1 MSYQQIKNIKK
12 KLGSELA
19 ILAHHYQNDSIVEHA
34 DLVGDS
40 LQLAAAIP
48 DLDAGLIMFCGVD
61 FMAETAAVL
70 ANPGQK
76 VFMPAPEAT
85 CVMADMAPA
94 SLAGEIMTRLKQTGR
109 VIPLAYVNSSIGV
122 KAICGKSGGSVCTSA
137 NAGKML
143 DWAFKQG
150 DQVLFLPDKNLGQ
163 NTAIKAGLDLHKVQT
178 LDIRNKGANIRTREL
193 TDKQLLLWPGVCAV
207 HFRLK
212 QSRLK
217 SIRQNNPHALIV
229 VHPESDPAVVAMAD
243 ETGSTSTIISFTRN
257 APAASTIYIGTEDNL
272 VHRLNKEFP
281 DKNILPLGA
290 GYCSNMARTTP
301 RSLALALENMTG
313 GNAVTVDPGLAPHA
327 RKAVETMLEVTRK

>member
-1 MSYQQIKNIKK
+1 MYYQQIKNIRK

-48 DLDAGLIMFCGVD
+48 DLHARLIMFCGVD

-76 VFMPAPEAT
+76 VFMPAPDAT

-94 SLAGEIMTRLKQTGR
+94 SLADEVMTRLEQTGR

-122 KAICGKSGGSVCTSA
+122 KAICGKFKGSVCTSA

-150 DQVLFLPDKNLGQ
+150 DQVLFLPDKNLGR
-163 NTAIKAGLDLHKVQT
+163 NTAIKSGLNLHKVHT
-178 LDIRNKGANIRTREL
+178 LDIRNKGAHIRAREL
-193 TDKQLLLWPGVCAV
+193 TDKKLLLWPGVCAV

-212 QSRLK
+212 QSRLA
-217 SIRQNNPHALIV
+217 SVRQSNPHALIV
-229 VHPESDPAVVAMAD
+229 VHPESDPAVVSMAD
-243 ETGSTSTIISFTRN
+243 ETGSTSRIISFARK
-257 APAASTIYIGTEDNL
+257 APAGSTIYIGTEDNL
-272 VHRLNKEFP
+272 VHRLNKEYP

-301 RSLALALENMTG
+301 GHLALALENMAPE
-313 GNAVTVDPGLAPHA
+313 NAVTVDPGLAPYA

>member
-1 MSYQQIKNIKK
+1 MYSQRIKNIRK

-76 VFMPAPEAT
+76 VFMPEPDAT

-94 SLAGEIMTRLKQTGR
+94 YLVREVMIRLEHTSS

-122 KAICGKSGGSVCTSA
+122 KAICGKFGGSVCTSA
-137 NAGKML
+137 NAGKMF

-150 DQVLFLPDKNLGQ
+150 DQILFLPDKNLGR
-163 NTAIKAGLDLHKVQT
+163 NTAIKSGLAPQKVHT
-178 LDIRNKGANIRTREL
+178 LDIREKGNYIRAREL
-193 TDKQLLLWPGVCAV
+193 TDKKLLLWPGVCAV

-212 QSRLK
+212 QSRVA

-257 APAASTIYIGTEDNL
+257 APSGSTIYIGTEDNL
-272 VHRLNKEFP
+272 VHRLKREYP

-301 RSLALALENMTG
+301 QSLALALENMTG
-313 GNAVTVDPGLAPHA
+313 QNAVTVDPGLAPHA
-327 RKAVETMLEVTRK
+327 RKAVKTMLEVTQK